1 MITLRFFATG
11 MQFRG
16 LEYTF
21 RRSHSTISLI
31 VRRVFQ
37 ALWSLREKYLTMPS
51 TTEEWS
57 NIAKGFEERWNMP
70 FCIGALDGKLVRVRK
85 PGKSGSLY
93 HDYKHHFSLNLLALC
108 DHRSYLNFTTINH
121 T

>member
-70 FCIGALDGKLVRVRK
+70 FCIGFFK
-85 PGKSGSLY
+85 
-93 HDYKHHFSLNLLALC
+93 
-108 DHRSYLNFTTINH
+108 
-121 T
+121 